1 MMSEAAR
8 QYWLI
13 AYEADRALD
22 VEDFVEG
29 SDVGAVDSIAYRI
42 GSAERS
48 GVAGALAGGAGERSG
63 VAGGAGADERA
74 GGTGGPGGRTPVW
87 LSLVFLTKRKR
98 CAQMAGL
105 LVAEVG
111 RLWIEDSKNCDKN
124 QSDLSS
130 MQSALSFSIRAEE
143 IVDCLPIR
151 GHIMRSGGELH
162 LVAPS
167 LKRKG
172 EDTMDE
178 EEIELRRRERVADLK
193 LRVLMKEKQVQE
205 EAAMREQRAKEEARK
220 KLDEVG
226 GCLERVVAARIE
238 RICARIDDLPSTGM
252 HAGAASEAVP
262 SVGHVAVFRGG
273 AAVVS
278 HGVSGGFL
286 PASLGVIFV
295 SDSCMGVPM
304 EFRVFFAQPDQALRG
319 IPGLPPQVR
328 HQRSARLG
336 ADRRSA
342 PAEVQVQLLGG
353 LSESAA

>member
-1 MMSEAAR
+1 MSEAAR

-63 VAGGAGADERA
+63 VAGGAGADESA
-74 GGTGGPGGRTPVW
+74 GGTGAFAAGGRTPVW

-278 HGVSGGFL
+278 HGVSSKFCCGFTW
-286 PASLGVIFV
+286 SFK
-295 SDSCMGVPM
+295 
-304 EFRVFFAQPDQALRG
+304 
-319 IPGLPPQVR
+319 
-328 HQRSARLG
+328 
-336 ADRRSA
+336 
-342 PAEVQVQLLGG
+342 
-353 LSESAA
+353 

>member
-48 GVAGALAGGAGERSG
+48 GVAGALAGGAG
-63 VAGGAGADERA
+63 ALADERA
-74 GGTGGPGGRTPVW
+74 AGVAGALAEGGGGPGGRTPVW

-226 GCLERVVAARIE
+226 GCLERIVAARIERRVVGARIE

-278 HGVSGGFL
+278 HGVSSKFCCGFTW
-286 PASLGVIFV
+286 SFK
-295 SDSCMGVPM
+295 
-304 EFRVFFAQPDQALRG
+304 
-319 IPGLPPQVR
+319 
-328 HQRSARLG
+328 
-336 ADRRSA
+336 
-342 PAEVQVQLLGG
+342 
-353 LSESAA
+353 

>member
-1 MMSEAAR
+1 MSEAAR

-48 GVAGALAGGAGERSG
+48 GVAGERAGGAGERSG
-63 VAGGAGADERA
+63 VAGGAGADESA
-74 GGTGGPGGRTPVW
+74 GGTGAFAAGGRTPVW

-278 HGVSGGFL
+278 HGVSSKFCCGFTWSFRWFL
-286 PASLGVIFV
+286 PSSNPCTSLIFIW
-295 SDSCMGVPM
+295 
-304 EFRVFFAQPDQALRG
+304 FHLYG

-328 HQRSARLG
+328 HQRSAGLG

>member
-1 MMSEAAR
+1 MSEAAR

-48 GVAGALAGGAGERSG
+48 GVAGALAGGAG
-63 VAGGAGADERA
+63 ALADERA
-74 GGTGGPGGRTPVW
+74 AGVAGALAEGGGGPGGRTPVW

-226 GCLERVVAARIE
+226 GCLERIVAARIE
-238 RICARIDDLPSTGM
+238 RRVVGARIKRICARIDDLPSTGM

-278 HGVSGGFL
+278 HGVSSKFCCGFTW
-286 PASLGVIFV
+286 SFK
-295 SDSCMGVPM
+295 
-304 EFRVFFAQPDQALRG
+304 
-319 IPGLPPQVR
+319 
-328 HQRSARLG
+328 
-336 ADRRSA
+336 
-342 PAEVQVQLLGG
+342 
-353 LSESAA
+353 

>member
-48 GVAGALAGGAGERSG
+48 GVAGALAGGAG
-63 VAGGAGADERA
+63 ALADERA
-74 GGTGGPGGRTPVW
+74 AGVAGALAEGGGGPGGRTPVW

-220 KLDEVG
+220 KLDEVS
-226 GCLERVVAARIE
+226 GCCCLNHNHFAFFAIWMLMCSQECMLVLHRKPYLRSDTSRFFEGAPLWFHVEFQVSFAVA
-238 RICARIDDLPSTGM
+238 
-252 HAGAASEAVP
+252 
-262 SVGHVAVFRGG
+262 
-273 AAVVS
+273 S
-278 HGVSGGFL
+278 HGVSGGFCL
-286 PASLGVIFV
+286 AVI
-295 SDSCMGVPM
+295 
-304 EFRVFFAQPDQALRG
+304 L
-319 IPGLPPQVR
+319 
-328 HQRSARLG
+328 AR
-336 ADRRSA
+336 R
-342 PAEVQVQLLGG
+342 
-353 LSESAA
+353 

>member
-48 GVAGALAGGAGERSG
+48 GVAGALAGGAG
-63 VAGGAGADERA
+63 ALADERA
-74 GGTGGPGGRTPVW
+74 AGVAGALAEGGGGPGGRTPVW

-220 KLDEVG
+220 KLDEVS
-226 GCLERVVAARIE
+226 GCMERVVGARIE

-286 PASLGVIFV
+286 PASLGVIFRLA
-295 SDSCMGVPM
+295 VPM

>member
-1 MMSEAAR
+1 MSEAAR

-48 GVAGALAGGAGERSG
+48 GVAGERAGGAGERSG
-63 VAGGAGADERA
+63 VAGGAGADESA
-74 GGTGGPGGRTPVW
+74 GGTGAFAAGGRTPVW

-220 KLDEVG
+220 KLDEVS
-226 GCLERVVAARIE
+226 GCMERVVGARIE

-278 HGVSGGFL
+278 HGVSSKFCCGFTW
-286 PASLGVIFV
+286 S
-295 SDSCMGVPM
+295 
-304 EFRVFFAQPDQALRG
+304 FRWFFASFF
-319 IPGLPPQVR
+319 
-328 HQRSARLG
+328 RSDFSSSS
-336 ADRRSA
+336 ADGVSSSFR
-342 PAEVQVQLLGG
+342 
-353 LSESAA
+353 AA

>member
-48 GVAGALAGGAGERSG
+48 GVAGERAGGAGERSG
-63 VAGGAGADERA
+63 VAGGAGADESA
-74 GGTGGPGGRTPVW
+74 GGTGAFAAGGRTPVW

-220 KLDEVG
+220 KLDEVS
-226 GCLERVVAARIE
+226 GCMERVVGARIE

-286 PASLGVIFV
+286 PASLGVIFRLA
-295 SDSCMGVPM
+295 VPM

-328 HQRSARLG
+328 HQRSAGLG

>member
-48 GVAGALAGGAGERSG
+48 GVAGERAGGAGERSG
-63 VAGGAGADERA
+63 VAGGAGADESA
-74 GGTGGPGGRTPVW
+74 GGTGAFAAGGRTPVW

-226 GCLERVVAARIE
+226 GCCCLNHNHFAFFAIWMLMCSQECMLVLHRKPYLRSDTSRFFEGAPLWFHMEFQVSFAVA
-238 RICARIDDLPSTGM
+238 
-252 HAGAASEAVP
+252 
-262 SVGHVAVFRGG
+262 
-273 AAVVS
+273 S
-278 HGVSGGFL
+278 HGVSGGFCL
-286 PASLGVIFV
+286 AVI
-295 SDSCMGVPM
+295 
-304 EFRVFFAQPDQALRG
+304 L
-319 IPGLPPQVR
+319 
-328 HQRSARLG
+328 AR
-336 ADRRSA
+336 R
-342 PAEVQVQLLGG
+342 
-353 LSESAA
+353 

>member
-48 GVAGALAGGAGERSG
+48 GVAGERAGGAGERSG
-63 VAGGAGADERA
+63 VAGGAGADESA
-74 GGTGGPGGRTPVW
+74 GGTGAFAAGGRTPVW

-220 KLDEVG
+220 KLDEVS
-226 GCLERVVAARIE
+226 GCMERVVGARIE

-286 PASLGVIFV
+286 PASLGVIFRLA
-295 SDSCMGVPM
+295 VPM

-328 HQRSARLG
+328 HQQSARLG

>member
-1 MMSEAAR
+1 MSEAAR

-42 GSAERS
+42 GSADGGERS
-48 GVAGALAGGAGERSG
+48 GVAGALADESAGGAGERSG
-63 VAGGAGADERA
+63 VAGGAGADESA
-74 GGTGGPGGRTPVW
+74 GGTGAFAAGGRTPVW

-226 GCLERVVAARIE
+226 GCLERIVAARIERRVVGARIE

-286 PASLGVIFV
+286 PASLGVIFRLA
-295 SDSCMGVPM
+295 VPM
-304 EFRVFFAQPDQALRG
+304 EFRVFFC
-319 IPGLPPQVR
+319 
-328 HQRSARLG
+328 
-336 ADRRSA
+336 
-342 PAEVQVQLLGG
+342 
-353 LSESAA
+353 AA

>member
-1 MMSEAAR
+1 MSEAAR

-48 GVAGALAGGAGERSG
+48 GVAGESAGGA
-63 VAGGAGADERA
+63 DESA
-74 GGTGGPGGRTPVW
+74 GGTGAFAAGGRTPVW

-226 GCLERVVAARIE
+226 GCLERIVAARIERRVVGARIE

-278 HGVSGGFL
+278 HGVSSKFCCGFTW
-286 PASLGVIFV
+286 S
-295 SDSCMGVPM
+295 
-304 EFRVFFAQPDQALRG
+304 FRWFFASFF
-319 IPGLPPQVR
+319 
-328 HQRSARLG
+328 RSDFSSSS
-336 ADRRSA
+336 ADGVSSIFCTA
-342 PAEVQVQLLGG
+342 
-353 LSESAA
+353 

>member
-48 GVAGALAGGAGERSG
+48 GVAGESAGGT
-63 VAGGAGADERA
+63 GALADERA
-74 GGTGGPGGRTPVW
+74 AGVAGALAEGGGGPGGRTPVW

-193 LRVLMKEKQVQE
+193 LRVLLKEKQVQE

-286 PASLGVIFV
+286 PASLGVIFRLA
-295 SDSCMGVPM
+295 VPM
-304 EFRVFFAQPDQALRG
+304 EFRVVFAQPDQAVRRASTSSTTSMICSTGSRSTISTGRG
-319 IPGLPPQVR
+319 SGPTT
-328 HQRSARLG
+328 
-336 ADRRSA
+336 RRTI
-342 PAEVQVQLLGG
+342 
-353 LSESAA
+353 